1 MLSEI
6 FIFIPLL
13 HTCLS
18 LQIMKKTTVKL
29 LPLSC
34 NHMIEKTRKMA
45 GKIFSCRY
53 DVLVVKRRDCFTE
66 FIISQMKDMQ
76 AILNELNN
84 CNFSR
89 MILMK

>member
-6 FIFIPLL
+6 FYFYTTTT
-13 HTCLS
+13 HMSLS
-18 LQIMKKTTVKL
+18 TNNEKTTVKL
-29 LPLSC
+29 PPLSC

-53 DVLVVKRRDCFTE
+53 DVLVVKRRDCCTE
-66 FIISQMKDMQ
+66 FIISQMKVMQ

-84 CNFSR
+84 
-89 MILMK
+89 